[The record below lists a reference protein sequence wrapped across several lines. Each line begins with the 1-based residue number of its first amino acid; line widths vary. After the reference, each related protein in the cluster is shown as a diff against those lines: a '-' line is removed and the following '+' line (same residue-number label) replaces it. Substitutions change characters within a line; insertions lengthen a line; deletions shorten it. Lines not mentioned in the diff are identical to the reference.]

1 MSPDVGAKDE
11 VLTQVRREE
20 TAGIRIL
27 AYRAGEFAGRKG
39 DPESRKSER
48 MRGTQNVMSP
58 DAVEKDEVLTQV
70 RREETAGIRIRAGR
84 AGDFAGRKDD
94 PESRK
99 SERMGGLK
107 MP

>member
-1 MSPDVGAKDE
+1 MSGQK
-11 VLTQVRREE
+11 TKFWRKVRREE

-58 DAVEKDEVLTQV
+58 DVGAKDEVLTQV
-70 RREETAGIRIRAGR
+70 RREEARRV
-84 AGDFAGRKDD
+84 
-94 PESRK
+94 
-99 SERMGGLK
+99 
-107 MP
+107 

>member
-27 AYRAGEFAGRKG
+27 SYRTGEFAGRKG
-39 DPESRKSER
+39 DPKSH
-48 MRGTQNVMSP
+48 
-58 DAVEKDEVLTQV
+58 
-70 RREETAGIRIRAGR
+70 
-84 AGDFAGRKDD
+84 
-94 PESRK
+94 K
-99 SERMGGLK
+99 SKCMGGLK

>member
-11 VLTQVRREE
+11 VLAQVRREE

-27 AYRAGEFAGRKG
+27 AGRAGDFAGRKG

-58 DAVEKDEVLTQV
+58 DAGEKDEVL
-70 RREETAGIRIRAGR
+70 A
-84 AGDFAGRKDD
+84 
-94 PESRK
+94 
-99 SERMGGLK
+99 
-107 MP
+107 